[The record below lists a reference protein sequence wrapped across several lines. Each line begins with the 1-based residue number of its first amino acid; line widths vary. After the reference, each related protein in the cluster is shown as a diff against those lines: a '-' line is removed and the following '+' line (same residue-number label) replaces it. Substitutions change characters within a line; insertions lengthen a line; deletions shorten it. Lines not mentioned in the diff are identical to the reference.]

1 MTKSLTLLQIN
12 DTHAYL
18 DLHPELFWTARG
30 ADYRPAGGY
39 GRLAALVR
47 QVRRERP
54 GSVLVFDGGD
64 TIHGTYPAVQT
75 RGQALVPILQAMD
88 MNGMTA
94 HWDFAYGPQRLHEVA
109 RQLPYPMLAAN
120 VYDKTTGERPFPAT
134 TVCEMGGLRVGAVGL
149 AATIVDKTMPPHFS
163 EGLRL
168 TLGNEE
174 LPGEIAR
181 LREQEGA
188 DLIVA
193 ITHLGYAQ
201 DLKLAGEVSGI
212 DVLLSAHTHNRVRR
226 PARVGDTLVIQSGC
240 HGSFLGRLDLEVEGG
255 RVVDYR
261 HELRV
266 VGPEIEPDP
275 QVQALVN
282 EALQPHRQELSQVV
296 GHTTTGLNR
305 NTVLEA
311 TMDNLLLQALLEAT
325 GAEVAFSNGWRYGAP
340 IPPGPITLND
350 LWNIIPVNPPVSVT
364 SLTGD
369 EMWTMMEEN
378 LEHTFARDPYEQMG
392 GYVKRALGIKAYVKL
407 ENPAGER
414 LQELFVGDKPL
425 ERDRSYRAAF
435 VTEQGVPRKYGTDR
449 QKLDVDAITA
459 LRRYLRAHD
468 PAEAELRGTVVVV

>member
-1 MTKSLTLLQIN
+1 
-12 DTHAYL
+12 
-18 DLHPELFWTARG
+18 
-30 ADYRPAGGY
+30 
-39 GRLAALVR
+39 
-47 QVRRERP
+47 
-54 GSVLVFDGGD
+54 
-64 TIHGTYPAVQT
+64 
-75 RGQALVPILQAMD
+75 
-88 MNGMTA
+88 
-94 HWDFAYGPQRLHEVA
+94 
-109 RQLPYPMLAAN
+109 MLAAN

-266 VGPEIEPDP
+266 VDPEIEPDP
-275 QVQALVN
+275 QVQALVE

-311 TMDNLLLQALLEAT
+311 TMDNLLLQALLETT

-364 SLTGD
+364 SMTGD

-378 LEHTFARDPYEQMG
+378 LENTFARDPYEQMG

>member
-1 MTKSLTLLQIN
+1 
-12 DTHAYL
+12 
-18 DLHPELFWTARG
+18 
-30 ADYRPAGGY
+30 
-39 GRLAALVR
+39 
-47 QVRRERP
+47 
-54 GSVLVFDGGD
+54 
-64 TIHGTYPAVQT
+64 
-75 RGQALVPILQAMD
+75 
-88 MNGMTA
+88 
-94 HWDFAYGPQRLHEVA
+94 
-109 RQLPYPMLAAN
+109 
-120 VYDKTTGERPFPAT
+120 
-134 TVCEMGGLRVGAVGL
+134 
-149 AATIVDKTMPPHFS
+149 
-163 EGLRL
+163 
-168 TLGNEE
+168 
-174 LPGEIAR
+174 
-181 LREQEGA
+181 
-188 DLIVA
+188 
-193 ITHLGYAQ
+193 
-201 DLKLAGEVSGI
+201 
-212 DVLLSAHTHNRVRR
+212 
-226 PARVGDTLVIQSGC
+226 
-240 HGSFLGRLDLEVEGG
+240 
-255 RVVDYR
+255 
-261 HELRV
+261 
-266 VGPEIEPDP
+266 
-275 QVQALVN
+275 
-282 EALQPHRQELSQVV
+282 
-296 GHTTTGLNR
+296 LNR

-449 QKLDVDAITA
+449 QKLDVDAISA